1 MNTVPVSTRWAVV
14 QPGDS
19 LRQIALRELGDALRW
34 IELANINQLRPPYLI
49 ESLNPADRQ
58 RATLLWGDRIA
69 IPLGKVT
76 EAVSIADD
84 VLGQDAALLQGRLAA
99 TSAGDWA
106 VIAGDANFRQALRHR
121 LKTPTGDLLAHP
133 AYGCDSPA
141 MLGLRNGRAMQML
154 LIGFVR
160 RAIAMDPRAARVD
173 QAQTATQGDHLRLRV
188 RVTPVDRNTPTDL
201 NLVFPIR

>member
-1 MNTVPVSTRWAVV
+1 MTAALHTRWAVV

-19 LRQIALRELGDALRW
+19 LRRIALRELGDALRW
-34 IELANINQLRPPYLI
+34 IELANINQLRPPYLV
-49 ESLNPADRQ
+49 ESLNSADRQ
-58 RATLLWGDRIA
+58 RATLVWGDRIA

-76 EAVSIADD
+76 EAVSLADD
-84 VLGQDAALLQGRLAA
+84 VLGRDAALLQGRLAA

-106 VIAGDANFRQALRHR
+106 VMAGDANFRQALAHR
-121 LKTPTGDLLAHP
+121 LKTPTGDLPAHP
-133 AYGCDSPA
+133 AYGCDSLA
-141 MLGLRNGRAMQML
+141 ILGLRNVRAMQML

-173 QAQTATQGDHLRLRV
+173 QAQTAAQGDQLRLRV

-201 NLVFPIR
+201 NLVFPLR